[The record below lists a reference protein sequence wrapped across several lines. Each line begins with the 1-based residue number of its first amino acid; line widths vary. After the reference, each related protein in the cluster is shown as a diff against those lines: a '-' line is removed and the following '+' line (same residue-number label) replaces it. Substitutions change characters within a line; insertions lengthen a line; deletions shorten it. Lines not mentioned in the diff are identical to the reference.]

1 MAGTSFADNIMLRQA
16 NRANTLQSQAIS
28 STDVSVKH
36 LACGALPASPI
47 GDILTDKT
55 RASTVAAVWHA
66 GGRSIAVS
74 IEFFV
79 TSLVIV
85 ASPGTGVLYTLAAGL
100 SRGSRASVVAAF
112 GCTIGI
118 VPHMAAAI
126 MGLAALLHTSALAFQ
141 TFKYVGVAYLLYMAW
156 NSLRETGALKV
167 EDKVDNRSATQVTVT
182 AILINILNPK
192 LSIFFLAFLPQFV
205 RADEVSPLSRML
217 TLSAVFMLMTFVVF
231 VGYGLFAASVR
242 DHVISRPR
250 VLTWMRR
257 TFAGAFVAL
266 GAKLAMSDR

>member
-1 MAGTSFADNIMLRQA
+1 LAVSVEFLITSF
-16 NRANTLQSQAIS
+16 
-28 STDVSVKH
+28 VV
-36 LACGALPASPI
+36 
-47 GDILTDKT
+47 
-55 RASTVAAVWHA
+55 VV
-66 GGRSIAVS
+66 
-74 IEFFV
+74 
-79 TSLVIV
+79 
-85 ASPGTGVLYTLAAGL
+85 SPGTGVLYTLAAGI

-126 MGLAALLHTSALAFQ
+126 MGLAAILHTSALAFQ
-141 TFKYVGVAYLLYMAW
+141 TFKYLGVIYLLYMAW
-156 NSLRETGALKV
+156 NTLRERGALKV
-167 EDKVDNRSATQVTVT
+167 EQEVGTRSAVQVTVT

-205 RADEVSPLSRML
+205 SAGETSPLSRML
-217 TLSAVFMLMTFVVF
+217 ELSAVFMLMTFVVF
-231 VGYGLFAASVR
+231 VGYGLFAASIR

-266 GAKLAMSDR
+266 GAKLAFADR

>member
-1 MAGTSFADNIMLRQA
+1 LAVSVEFLVTSFI
-16 NRANTLQSQAIS
+16 
-28 STDVSVKH
+28 
-36 LACGALPASPI
+36 
-47 GDILTDKT
+47 
-55 RASTVAAVWHA
+55 
-66 GGRSIAVS
+66 
-74 IEFFV
+74 
-79 TSLVIV
+79 VIV
-85 ASPGTGVLYTLAAGL
+85 SPGTGVLYTLAAGL

-118 VPHMAAAI
+118 VPHMVAAI
-126 MGLAALLHTSALAFQ
+126 MGLAALLHASAVAFQ
-141 TFKYVGVAYLLYMAW
+141 TFKYLGVAYLLYMAW
-156 NSLRETGALKV
+156 NTLRERGALKV
-167 EDKVDNRSATQVTVT
+167 EAKVGTRSAVQVTVT

-205 RADEVSPLSRML
+205 SVGELHPLSRMVA
-217 TLSAVFMLMTFVVF
+217 LSVVFMLMTFVIF

-266 GAKLAMSDR
+266 GAKLAFAGR